1 MQKKLFISLMIIR
14 QCTPAHCKNFRKK
27 FLFNI
32 FTAYTPVHYCSN
44 KIINFKHFL
53 TMYERTLPQKN
64 TCSIQ
69 LPVEHTE
76 AVTGGAP

>member
-1 MQKKLFISLMIIR
+1 
-14 QCTPAHCKNFRKK
+14 
-27 FLFNI
+27 
-32 FTAYTPVHYCSN
+32 
-44 KIINFKHFL
+44 
-53 TMYERTLPQKN
+53 MYERTLPQKN